1 MMNKEC
7 FGTYKSK
14 SFLIVVALL
23 ISISCNN
30 LHTLVGSKPTSGTGM
45 NLVLDRDFADPT
57 VIKVGNKY
65 YAYATQSRN
74 NGKTINIQVASS
86 FDHQQWK
93 YEGDALPQKP
103 KWASN
108 TQNFWAPDVFFDAK
122 LKKFV
127 MFFSADPDGL
137 TGKCLGV
144 AYADNPLGPFTDKG
158 EPLLCGSGF
167 QNIDPKGFTDP
178 KSGKHLL
185 YWGSDF
191 QPLKVQE
198 MTDDW
203 SAFKPGTK
211 PKPIVYPGKDK
222 TYSNLIEGSWLD
234 YNKGIYYLY
243 YSGDNCCGEKANYA
257 VMIARASNPLGP
269 FERLGE
275 VNRSL
280 NSTIL
285 EKDSVYLAPGHNS
298 IFKDEKGKKW
308 IAYHAIER
316 SHKEKG
322 RVMCINRITYKN
334 GWPVVL
340 K

>member
-1 MMNKEC
+1 MNKER

-14 SFLIVVALL
+14 SFLIVVVLL
-23 ISISCNN
+23 IGISCNN
-30 LHTLVGSKPTSGTGM
+30 LHKLVGSTPATGTGM
-45 NLVLDRDFADPT
+45 NLVLNRDFPDPT
-57 VIKVGNKY
+57 VIKAVNKY
-65 YAYATQSRN
+65 YAYATQARS
-74 NGKTINIQVASS
+74 NGKMINIQVASS
-86 FDHQQWK
+86 TDHQHWK
-93 YEGDALPQKP
+93 YEGDALPLKP
-103 KWASN
+103 KWASK
-108 TQNFWAPDVFFDAK
+108 TQSFWAPDVFFDLK

-127 MFFSADPDGL
+127 MIFSADPNEL

-158 EPLLCGSGF
+158 EPLLCGSSF
-167 QNIDPKGFTDP
+167 HNIDPKGFTDP
-178 KSGKHLL
+178 KSGKRFL

-203 SAFKPGTK
+203 SAFKPGTTAK
-211 PKPIVYPGKDK
+211 AIIYPGKDK
-222 TYSNLIEGSWLD
+222 SYSKLIEGSWLD
-234 YNKGIYYLY
+234 YNKGTYYLY
-243 YSGDNCCGEKANYA
+243 YSGDNCCGTKANYA
-257 VMIARASNPLGP
+257 VMIAKADNPTGP

-275 VNRSL
+275 ANHSL
-280 NSTIL
+280 NSAIL

-322 RVMCINRITYKN
+322 RVLCINRIAYKN

-340 K
+340 KQ

>member
-1 MMNKEC
+1 MNRRR
-7 FGTYKSK
+7 FSTYRPSY
-14 SFLIVVALL
+14 FLVMVALF
-23 ISISCNN
+23 ISTSCRN
-30 LHTLVGSKPTSGTGM
+30 LQRPIKSTAVAGSGM

-57 VIKVGNKY
+57 VIKAGNKY

-74 NGKTINIQVASS
+74 NGKTVNIQVASS
-86 FDHQQWK
+86 TDHQHWK

-108 TQNFWAPDVFFDAK
+108 TQSFWAPDVFFDAK
-122 LKKFV
+122 LNKFV
-127 MFFSADPDGL
+127 LFFSADPNEL

-167 QNIDPKGFTDP
+167 RNIDPKGIVDP

-203 SAFKPGTK
+203 SAFKPGSTAK
-211 PKPIVYPGKDK
+211 AIVYPGKDK

-234 YNKGIYYLY
+234 YDKGMYYLY
-243 YSGDNCCGEKANYA
+243 YSGDNCCGAKANYA
-257 VMIARASNPLGP
+257 VMVARASNPTGP

-275 VNRSL
+275 ANHSL
-280 NSTIL
+280 NSAIL
-285 EKDSVYLAPGHNS
+285 EKDSVFLAPGHNS
-298 IFKDEKGKKW
+298 VFQDKKGRKW

-322 RVMCINRITYKN
+322 RVLCINRIVYKN
-334 GWPVVL
+334 GWPIVL
-340 K
+340 KQ

>member
-1 MMNKEC
+1 MNKKRLGNHQWHC
-7 FGTYKSK
+7 FL
-14 SFLIVVALL
+14 LIAALL
-23 ISISCNN
+23 ININCRN
-30 LHTLVGSKPTSGTGM
+30 LYRPIRSAAVASSGM
-45 NLVLDRDFADPT
+45 NVVLDRNFADPT
-57 VIKVGNKY
+57 VIKAGNRY
-65 YAYATQSRN
+65 YAYATQSRE
-74 NGKTINIQVASS
+74 NGKMVNIQVASS
-86 FDHQQWK
+86 SDHQHWQ

-108 TQNFWAPDVFFDAK
+108 TQSFWAPDVFFDAK
-122 LKKFV
+122 LNKFV
-127 MFFSADPDGL
+127 MFFSADPNEL

-167 QNIDPKGFTDP
+167 RDIDPKGFIDP
-178 KSGKHLL
+178 KTGRHYL

-203 SAFKPGTK
+203 SGFKPGSIAK
-211 PKPIVYPGKDK
+211 AVVYPGKDK
-222 TYSNLIEGSWLD
+222 TYSHLIEGSWVD
-234 YNKGIYYLY
+234 YDKGTYYLY
-243 YSGDNCCGEKANYA
+243 YSGDNCCGVKANYA
-257 VMIARASNPLGP
+257 VMVARANNPLGP

-275 VNRSL
+275 ANHSL
-280 NSTIL
+280 NSVIL

-298 IFKDEKGKKW
+298 VFQDEKGKKW

-316 SHKEKG
+316 SHPEKG
-322 RVMCINRITYKN
+322 RVMCINRIEYKN

-340 K
+340 KQ